1 MLKLEEFLD
10 SLQDFAKD
18 TKLNAKSVI
27 LNEGGILSKTQIGII
42 SIACAVATKNKDLI
56 SMIEGYFKDQ
66 ISEKEFDAAKS
77 AAIIMGMNNIYYRFI
92 HMASE
97 KSYSSMPA
105 GLRMNVISSHG
116 IDKIDFELASI
127 AVSAINGCGMCI
139 DSHEKTLKTHGVS
152 AEKVQYS
159 VKIASVMN
167 SLSFCF

>member
-1 MLKLEEFLD
+1 
-10 SLQDFAKD
+10 
-18 TKLNAKSVI
+18 
-27 LNEGGILSKTQIGII
+27 
-42 SIACAVATKNKDLI
+42 
-56 SMIEGYFKDQ
+56 
-66 ISEKEFDAAKS
+66 
-77 AAIIMGMNNIYYRFI
+77 
-92 HMASE
+92 MASE